1 MAFRSLN
8 VFYPENDKTYK
19 EFAELIK
26 KENIKKLLEENKINV
41 HSMMRDDI
49 SKFIAHLSDFS
60 MTPLATFNELT
71 EETLHKIVKLCNA
84 SGGVHKGGNVN
95 YKHKYEKYK
104 AKCRI
109 LKRGY

>member
-19 EFAELIK
+19 EFEQLLK

-49 SKFIAHLSDFS
+49 NKFIAHLSDFN
-60 MTPLATFNELT
+60 MTPIETFSELT
-71 EETLHKIVKLCNA
+71 EETLHKIVKMCN
-84 SGGVHKGGNVN
+84 SLGVHKGGNIN

-104 AKCRI
+104 AKCKL